1 MWKKWEENT
10 LYMSLWNSILS
21 CAHAVHFCTELPQP
35 TCCKECR
42 VIFFFF
48 FVFWSCL
55 VHLVWVSSLE
65 ALNGTWSNVFVA
77 VVLFRFP
84 RSHSLPLF
92 PLFVHAS
99 AVLLFRI
106 SFGFLTNRHIK
117 FVFAVL
123 QTLIIMSNLFLLLP
137 LLLPLTSSSSSTY
150 FSPLIKYDK
159 TEVDIVVIY
168 VVWLMLTSA

>member
-1 MWKKWEENT
+1 MGRKYP
-10 LYMSLWNSILS
+10 LYVLMKFDTFLCPR
-21 CAHAVHFCTELPQP
+21 CALLHGATSAYLLQGVS
-35 TCCKECR
+35 R
-42 VIFFFF
+42 DFFFF

-84 RSHSLPLF
+84 LSRSPLLF
-92 PLFVHAS
+92 PLFLHAS